1 MSDIIA
7 PIVADTDELS
17 SGDNNAINAGPL
29 QDNLNG
35 PINTISDQNGGT
47 PVRKTRSGASSS
59 GSSTKP
65 SLSSRLDNLKIS
77 TIRQHYYPEGGWG
90 WVICACAFSINMLTY
105 GLLLSYGIFSRE
117 VVKEFG
123 EQYSE
128 QAGKWNYKITF
139 LSLLINTM
147 NDITRAHHRKR
158 QTFRN

>member
-1 MSDIIA
+1 MSDVIA

-17 SGDNNAINAGPL
+17 SGDNNVANAATVP
-29 QDNLNG
+29 DNRNG
-35 PINTISDQNGGT
+35 PVNVISDQNGGT

-90 WVICACAFSINMLTY
+90 WVVCVCAFLINMLTY

-123 EQYSE
+123 EEYTE
-128 QAGKWNYKITF
+128 QTGECNINYIYNF
-139 LSLLINTM
+139 LTL
-147 NDITRAHHRKR
+147 K
-158 QTFRN
+158 

>member
-17 SGDNNAINAGPL
+17 SVDNNAPNVEPPPEA
-29 QDNLNG
+29 QNG
-35 PINTISDQNGGT
+35 PINVISGRNGGT

-90 WVICACAFSINMLTY
+90 WVICVCAFAINALTY

-123 EQYSE
+123 EEYAE
-128 QAGKWNYKITF
+128 QAGE
-139 LSLLINTM
+139 
-147 NDITRAHHRKR
+147 
-158 QTFRN
+158 